1 MIVYLVD
8 TPIFKVAYID
18 AEKAVSV
25 AVSEVEKWVAHKKR
39 AKREIFS
46 DHDGLHMLRVSQFDK
61 PAVTAYLEA
70 MKIHRKVILS
80 IYDPVNDETTEVTV
94 HKILLETGDS
104 TQCRKTFQEENRP
117 HALIGSR
124 S

>member
-25 AVSEVEKWVAHKKR
+25 AVSEVEKWVAHKKKAR
-39 AKREIFS
+39 REIFS
-46 DHDGLHMLRVSQFDK
+46 DHDGLHTLRVSQFDK

-70 MKIHRKVILS
+70 MKVHRKVILS
-80 IYDPVNDETTEVTV
+80 IYDPLNDETTEVSV
-94 HKILLETGDS
+94 HKILLETGES
-104 TQCRKTFQEENRP
+104 TCRKTFQEENSS
-117 HALIGSR
+117 HVLTESR